1 MFDGFS
7 IMTSFFAELVHTDN
21 SKQCSDVEGFMDL
34 STAQECSSVLVVD
47 YARTFKSNARYQWE
61 TFDLSYP
68 MGCIIID
75 NFANVFDGGMFFNT
89 HPTGAR
95 HSNYRNIC
103 RKGNT

>member
-1 MFDGFS
+1 MFDGSS

-21 SKQCSDVEGFMDL
+21 GKQCSDVEGFMDL
-34 STAQECSSVLVVD
+34 STAQECSSALVLD
-47 YARTFKSNARYQWE
+47 YARTFKSNARYLYE
-61 TFDLSYP
+61 TLYGSYP
-68 MGCIIID
+68 NGCIIID
-75 NFANVFDGGMFFNT
+75 YAANAFNGAMFFNT